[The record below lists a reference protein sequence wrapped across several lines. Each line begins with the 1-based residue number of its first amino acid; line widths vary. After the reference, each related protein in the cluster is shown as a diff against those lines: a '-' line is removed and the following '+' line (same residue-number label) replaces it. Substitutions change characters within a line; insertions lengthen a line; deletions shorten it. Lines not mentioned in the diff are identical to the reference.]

1 MTARIS
7 ALVAGLLVGTTLATG
22 AAAQERLGQVQ
33 FNVSCTAEAQ
43 QKFNRAMALYHS
55 FGFKPAT
62 QAFTEIA
69 QLDPKCGPM
78 NSTIL
83 PSGSFCTRSRVLLR
97 SAQTRGSSASRSRS
111 PTRLMASTV
120 ARIASP
126 GNVGSHQATLT
137 KSRPSAI
144 IWPQV
149 G

>member
-1 MTARIS
+1 MRHRMTARIS

-83 PSGSFCTRSRVLLR
+83 PSGPSVPDP
-97 SAQTRGSSASRSRS
+97 GSSFA
-111 PTRLMASTV
+111 RLRPAGP
-120 ARIASP
+120 ARRGA
-126 GNVGSHQATLT
+126 GRRRG
-137 KSRPSAI
+137 
-144 IWPQV
+144 
-149 G
+149 